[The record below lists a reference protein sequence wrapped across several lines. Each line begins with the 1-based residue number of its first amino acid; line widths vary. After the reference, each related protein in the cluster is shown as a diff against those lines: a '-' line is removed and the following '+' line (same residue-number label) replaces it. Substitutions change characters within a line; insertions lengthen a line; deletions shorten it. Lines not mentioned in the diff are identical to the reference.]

1 MHYITSPF
9 ISCPSLLEA
18 HPYRPRGWRRRVRL
32 VMLLLVPI
40 VPVGDWE
47 ALRRGRHVALL
58 RILLLT
64 GVPVGRVWR
73 RSAGVAAVPL
83 VAWLGLVDGHTWGRR
98 RYGGGRGW
106 VLLGWLSSEGSG
118 VLPWSQRR
126 S

>member
-1 MHYITSPF
+1 
-9 ISCPSLLEA
+9 
-18 HPYRPRGWRRRVRL
+18 
-32 VMLLLVPI
+32 MLLLVAI
-40 VPVGDWE
+40 VPVGNWE

-64 GVPVGRVWR
+64 GVPVGRAWR

-98 RYGGGRGW
+98 RDGGGRGW
-106 VLLGWLSSEGSG
+106 VLLGWLSSESSG
-118 VLPWSQRR
+118 VLPWSQHR